1 MRVVTIPLTLQSE
14 GTSANEEGLDAEA
27 GEDPGT
33 AVKALEGPPA
43 YVTLLSEPYE
53 PPTKFTNDAALP
65 SNPKLLVP
73 MKGEIQLTP
82 DTLRFLASTVQR
94 LTDQMYEVQ
103 IAYRSAELRAQLQ
116 EQEFRRQ
123 QNTAKEI
130 LVLNDS
136 LHGKRQEQTKGKL
149 EQVQARQKELLNR
162 TDRILRAMMKN
173 ASPELSEHE
182 TKWFE
187 ELKRL
192 QKEIKGST
200 RYDQESFSGRTTQ
213 VRYFCISSGAQTFID
228 GLLFSFARNST
239 VYCLI

>member
-14 GTSANEEGLDAEA
+14 NRAVNETLSSSDTNGQPGAIEGPSD
-27 GEDPGT
+27 
-33 AVKALEGPPA
+33 GPPA
-43 YVTLLSEPYE
+43 YISFLTEPYE
-53 PPTKFTNDAALP
+53 PPTKFTNDNALP
-65 SNPKLLVP
+65 SNPKLVVP
-73 MKGEIQLTP
+73 VQSEIQLTP
-82 DTLRFLASTVQR
+82 DTLRYLALTVQR
-94 LTDQMYEVQ
+94 LADQMHEIQ

-123 QNTAKEI
+123 QNTAQDI
-130 LVLNDS
+130 LTLNDE
-136 LHGKRQEQTKGKL
+136 LHGKRQEQTREKVS
-149 EQVQARQKELLNR
+149 QVQSRQKELLNR

-200 RYDQESFSGRTTQ
+200 RYDQDSLSTRTAH
-213 VRYFCISSGAQTFID
+213 VSHSCFFCSLRCILTIVPNPASQG
-228 GLLFSFARNST
+228 
-239 VYCLI
+239 V